1 MCYNKVAGYKHYWV
15 IRSIPKCAQK
25 SCLDVLI
32 SVILVQ
38 EIISILVFIQFTMK
52 SI

>member
-1 MCYNKVAGYKHYWV
+1 MRYNKVAGYKHWV
-15 IRSIPKCAQK
+15 IHIIPKCAQK
-25 SCLDVLI
+25 SCLDALI
-32 SVILVQ
+32 SVILVR

>member
-1 MCYNKVAGYKHYWV
+1 MPIVPVPLVVCVT
-15 IRSIPKCAQK
+15 
-25 SCLDVLI
+25 

-52 SI
+52 SISF